1 MNASEPIRVLVA
13 EDDYLVGEMVRSLLE
28 REGYEVVGEASG
40 GDEAVK
46 LTQEVGPDVVI
57 MDIEMPGGN
66 GLDACGRI
74 QEICPT
80 PVVILTAYGDEELL
94 HRAGQMGAGAYLIK
108 PPRERDLDRAITI
121 AMARFDDLRKLR
133 RLNEQLQQALREV
146 RTLSGLLPICASC
159 KKIRDDEGYWH
170 DVEEYISSHSDT
182 EFSHGI
188 CPDCS
193 KRLYPTYHHRLQQVP
208 PGRDGSPAPEQD

>member
-46 LTQEVGPDVVI
+46 LTREIQPDVVI

-66 GLDACGRI
+66 GLDACGQI
-74 QEICPT
+74 QEVCPT
-80 PVVILTAYGDEELL
+80 PVVILTAYGDDELL
-94 HRAGQMGAGAYLIK
+94 RRAGQKGAGAYLIK

-133 RLNEQLQQALREV
+133 KLNEQLQQALREV
-146 RTLSGLLPICASC
+146 RTLSGLLPICAAC

-193 KRLYPTYHHRLQQVP
+193 KRLYPTYHQKLQQVP
-208 PGRDGSPAPEQD
+208 PSSGDGPGPEQT